1 MDDMTVDPIREASRR
16 LVRELGF
23 MKPTLAGTDMPP
35 SAVHALVEVGRRGN
49 MTASELCE
57 VLGLEK
63 SSVSRLL
70 QKLVRAGEL
79 AEGACAHD
87 GRAKPLCLTPKGR
100 ETLSRIDAF
109 ACAQVRAALQF
120 LPPHIRISLH
130 QGLGAYADAL
140 AASRTEASVLAKTA
154 PKMMWGYQPGIIG
167 RVVEMHA
174 NYYARTT
181 GFGAFFE
188 SKVASGM
195 AEFAGRLD
203 RPVNQIWSVMDDGGR
218 IVGSIAIDGE
228 DLGDNS
234 AHLRWFIVDDGQRG
248 GGVGRL
254 LLTEALSFCDAIGF
268 GKTRL
273 WTFKGLDAARKLY
286 EANGFILEN
295 EQSGQQWGTE
305 VTEQIFVRHSQ
316 AEKV

>member
-1 MDDMTVDPIREASRR
+1 MTVNPIREASRR

-35 SAVHALVEVGRRGN
+35 SSVHTLVEIGRRGIL
-49 MTASELCE
+49 TASELCE

-63 SSVSRLL
+63 SSVSRLV

-79 AEGACAHD
+79 VEGASAHD

-100 ETLSRIDAF
+100 ETLARIDAF
-109 ACAQVRAALQF
+109 ASAQVRAALQC
-120 LPPHIRISLH
+120 LPPHSHATVH
-130 QGLGAYADAL
+130 QGMGAYADAL
-140 AASRTEASVLAKTA
+140 AASRTKTPVLANPA
-154 PKMMWGYQPGIIG
+154 PKIMPGYQPGIIG

-174 NYYARTT
+174 HYYANIS

-203 RPVNQIWSVMDDGGR
+203 HRVNQIWAATDGGGHV
-218 IVGSIAIDGE
+218 VGSIAIDGE

-234 AHLRWFIVDDGQRG
+234 AHLRWFIVGDGQRG
-248 GGVGRL
+248 SGVGRAL
-254 LLTEALSFCDAIGF
+254 LRQALSFCDACGF
-268 GKTRL
+268 AKTRL

-295 EQSGQQWGTE
+295 EQTGQQWGTE
-305 VTEQIFVRHSQ
+305 VTEQTFVRDYQ
-316 AEKV
+316 AG